1 MPFRVAS
8 HLYRNRHS
16 TFYFRF
22 IVPKHLQTTA
32 GKREVRFSLQTE
44 QRRAAIITAL
54 PLIANLP
61 RLVSELQH
69 MADNNENAPPD
80 YFQLWK
86 LQMLKNAGLGAQIT
100 ILKEEIEAYREQIAG
115 MVPKSKARDVA
126 ISTHRLGQLKG
137 QLKGQNS
144 VIDRLEF
151 PWAPERTKL
160 YSELATAYLKHFT
173 HRPEGGTKK
182 PPGEK
187 TLEGYRKDI
196 EFFIKVM
203 GDVHIGSID
212 REIAGEYFNILRKL
226 PANISRKAEYRNKT
240 IPELLALN
248 APPQSEYNASKKL
261 ERPSGMFRWALLER
275 RKWGVDS
282 NPFEGF
288 GQSGDNATTR
298 RPFTTDELKAL
309 LKHPDFIKRE
319 FKTTYSFWLI
329 PLAIFTGARL
339 GELCQL
345 DVKDFVE
352 IEGISCIDINDI
364 EAFED
369 IELEG
374 RKKRVKTKNARRL
387 VPIHPELIRL
397 GLLRYV
403 EVLREK
409 KQVHFFPELSR
420 TRRDGPAHA
429 PSNWFQRFRAR
440 VGVTTKQE
448 TVFHSFRHGFITNLL
463 DAGIT
468 PHLVAPIVG
477 HEGELITGKI
487 YWNKKDANKRKPT
500 VDAFV
505 LPQEVLALIPVI
517 EDVKFILSGGPK
529 VGQKTIRG
537 NIVRSESPHT

>member
-1 MPFRVAS
+1 MPFRVPL

-44 QRRAAIITAL
+44 QRRDAIITAL

-137 QLKGQNS
+137 QNS

-160 YSELATAYLKHFT
+160 YSELAAAYLKHFT
-173 HRPEGGTKK
+173 YRAKGGAKK
-182 PPGEK
+182 PPGAK
-187 TLEGYRKDI
+187 TLEGYEKDI
-196 EFFIKVM
+196 GFFVKVM
-203 GDVHIGSID
+203 GDANIGSID
-212 REIAGEYFNILRKL
+212 REVTGEYFNILRRL
-226 PANISRKAEYRNKT
+226 PANISRKAEYRDKT

-261 ERPSGMFRWALLER
+261 ERPSGMFRWALDEK
-275 RKWGVDS
+275 RKWGIDA

-288 GQSGDNATTR
+288 GQSGDNATAR

-309 LKHPDFIKRE
+309 LTHPDFIKRK
-319 FKTTYSFWLI
+319 FKKSYSFWLI

-345 DVKDFVE
+345 DLKDFVE
-352 IEGISCIDINDI
+352 VEGIQCIDINDI

-403 EVLREK
+403 ETLREK

-487 YWNKKDANKRKPT
+487 YWNKKDAAKRKPT
-500 VDAFV
+500 VDAFTI
-505 LPQEVLALIPVI
+505 PQEVLALIPTI
-517 EDVKFILSGGPK
+517 EDVKFVRSGGPK
-529 VGQKTIRG
+529 
-537 NIVRSESPHT
+537 